1 MFEKKAKHS
10 DLLRYW
16 ERCDICHWN
25 YKFFGKMETFT
36 TDTNYIMTKIG
47 METDE
52 LSHQEHKSTG
62 DSTQELAIELFS
74 KLPKKLVQQ
83 LYELYKIDF
92 ELFEY
97 DHRPYVKS

>member
-1 MFEKKAKHS
+1 
-10 DLLRYW
+10 
-16 ERCDICHWN
+16 
-25 YKFFGKMETFT
+25 METFT

-52 LSHQEHKSTG
+52 LSYQEHKSTG

-97 DHRPYVKS
+97 DHRPFVKN